1 MQTRIIIGIVV
12 IVGLVGYLSFIGFEE
27 GRSYY
32 LTCDEVAERLDEVAT
47 TNIRLAGNVVEGS
60 IRKDGDILVFE
71 LEYEGATFPVRY
83 VGLDPV
89 PDTFK
94 DGVQAVVDGR
104 LNDDGVFEGR
114 KIQAK
119 CASKYEAE
127 YGDEPAPE
135 GSKKP
140 GSTV

>member
-1 MQTRIIIGIVV
+1 MQTRIIIGIVL

-32 LTCDEVAERLDEVAT
+32 LTCDEVAERLDEVAA
-47 TNIRLAGNVVEGS
+47 TNIKLAGNVVEGS

-71 LEYEGATFPVRY
+71 LEYEGAKFPVRY

-94 DGVQAVVDGR
+94 DGVQAVVDGQ
-104 LNDDGVFEGR
+104 LNGEGVFEGR

-127 YGDEPAPE
+127 YGNEPEA
-135 GSKKP
+135 GSPKKP